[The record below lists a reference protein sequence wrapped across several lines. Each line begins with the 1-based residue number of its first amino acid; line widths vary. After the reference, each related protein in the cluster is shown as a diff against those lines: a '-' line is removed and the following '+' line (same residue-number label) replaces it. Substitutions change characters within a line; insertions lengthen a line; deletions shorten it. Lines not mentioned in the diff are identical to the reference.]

1 MLSVGVVVL
10 VDVDVDVDE
19 LINVVDDMNVNDIL
33 NTSTYIVYWFSFMFF
48 EIVVP
53 PVSGPIELKFT
64 PG

>member
-33 NTSTYIVYWFSFMFF
+33 NTNTYIVYWFSFMFF
-48 EIVVP
+48 
-53 PVSGPIELKFT
+53 
-64 PG
+64 